1 MVGKGDKARVIPIY
15 PQIEVLIDR
24 YLASRAER
32 FPDHDLEH
40 PATPLFVAATGV
52 VMTPR
57 AVQYLI
63 ERLYVRAGIRTQVP
77 AGALV
82 HALRHTFATAALA
95 GGTNVLEVQQP
106 GCPGRALSTPTA
118 SSSPAIVSLCPRP
131 AHVRLGRGRP
141 ARFCSASCRVAE
153 HPFLNQ

>member
-1 MVGKGDKARVIPIY
+1 VVGKGDKARVIPIY

-82 HALRHTFATAALA
+82 DALRHTFATAALA
-95 GGTNVLEVQQP
+95 GGANVLEVQQLL
-106 GCPGRALSTPTA
+106 GHSSLDTTRRYLEATANELTDAVRAHPSQQALRTF
-118 SSSPAIVSLCPRP
+118 
-131 AHVRLGRGRP
+131 LG
-141 ARFCSASCRVAE
+141 
-153 HPFLNQ
+153 